1 MKSKYFN
8 NNSNKDLF
16 EKLKEIKEVEK
27 EIALKSD
34 SIVNKSLREKQA
46 EKEKES
52 FNKLLEKKYDEYLVG
67 KAKPYTRK
75 EQKIIEEE
83 ILKYEVEKNITL
95 DRLDIA
101 EDAILETMEKRGLHF
116 SLPIIKNRKL
126 KRAAKRFFK
135 EKKQEITFEDYNKAL
150 KRIKEL
156 QKKESK
162 GLMSKRED

>member
-1 MKSKYFN
+1 MNSKYFN

-27 EIALKSD
+27 DIALESNY
-34 SIVNKSLREKQA
+34 ILNKSLKERQA
-46 EKEKES
+46 ERSKED

-67 KAKPYTRK
+67 KAKPYTKK
-75 EQKIIEEE
+75 EEKIIEEE
-83 ILKYEVEKNITL
+83 ILKYEVEKNLTL

-101 EDAILETMEKRGLHF
+101 EDAILETMEKRGLQF
-116 SLPIIKNRKL
+116 SLPIVKNKKL